1 MGYGGN
7 WKAQW
12 NSKLSSNFIT
22 YFSRYNI
29 DAIDY
34 RIETDQRLTEAN
46 EVLETL
52 KSIQLQK
59 NDNLNFLFGY
69 QFNETGMLNQTTVSA
84 PFYSSTK
91 KRCIVEP
98 CLIF

>member
-1 MGYGGN
+1 M
-7 WKAQW
+7 
-12 NSKLSSNFIT
+12 LLI
-22 YFSRYNI
+22 
-29 DAIDY
+29 
-34 RIETDQRLTEAN
+34 IETDQRLTEAN

-52 KSIQLQK
+52 KSTITK

-91 KRCIVEP
+91 KDVLLMP
-98 CLIF
+98 YFLK